1 MSDWKRRK
9 IGYRV
14 GISIALTVRSVDLFT
29 HLIDRD
35 LLPVSISLPAFHACR
50 LNHSKAPSQ
59 IQT

>member
-1 MSDWKRRK
+1 MSAWKRRK

-35 LLPVSISLPAFHACR
+35 LLPVATFLLAFNTCR
-50 LNHSKAPSQ
+50 LYHSKAPP
-59 IQT
+59 